1 VEVAIV
7 ADTSSGMVEVYRELG
22 LDRMIETFVISAEL
36 GCAKPDPRMYRTA
49 SDGLQLDAGEC
60 VFVDDSPDCLA
71 GAAALGYL
79 VCGMAPTARLPQTET
94 HGSETSTSSD
104 ATSRSCARAGRTPNC
119 RTEPPGGSAGR
130 RSLSARREGR

>member
-1 VEVAIV
+1 M
-7 ADTSSGMVEVYRELG
+7 ADTSSGMVDVYRELG

-79 VCGMAPTARLPQTET
+79 VCGMARYGEAPADGNPWVGNLDELRRHLE
-94 HGSETSTSSD
+94 EL
-104 ATSRSCARAGRTPNC
+104 RK
-119 RTEPPGGSAGR
+119 GGKDS
-130 RSLSARREGR
+130 